1 MPQKNNLRQRL
12 AGFIAGTNKD
22 FIPSLNPISGVNMPG
37 SMFGGRLNSYSS
49 KVDQIQALTGWV
61 FAANSAIADPTAA
74 VELKLYRK
82 LKDGDREE
90 ITDHEILDLIDRPNM
105 VHTGEQLRQ
114 LHFTYM
120 NIVGESY
127 IYMRDVKG
135 GDFVPALGKL
145 PAALDIFPAHL
156 VQFNLG
162 RTYTTSVVKYNNHEY
177 PSASFIRDLNPN
189 PMNPYMGRSI
199 VSAAASIIDT
209 DEQMKAWNQNLFA
222 NNARPS
228 LIFSSNTEMSD
239 ESYDRWKKQFVD
251 DHTGTGNAYKPLLIE
266 GGDAKPY
273 MMSQTDLDFLAS
285 RKFSRDEILAM
296 FRVQPGLI
304 GSIENVNRSNLE
316 AGFYVNAVINVVPR
330 IRQFVNQLNAT
341 LVSVYNPDLEL
352 DYVSP
357 VPEDV
362 EAKLAAASAG
372 VNKWWTIDEVRDM
385 YGEEPLPD
393 GLGEHIIIQGKGG
406 AQTLDTILAGE
417 PVTPAANVQN
427 PEDPDGDGDDDLTE
441 APSDTKALEGKQS
454 IKKR

>member
-22 FIPSLNPISGVNMPG
+22 FILSLSPVSGVNMPG
-37 SMFGGRLNSYSS
+37 SLFGGRLNSYSS

-61 FAANSAIADPTAA
+61 FAANGAIADPTAA
-74 VELKLYRK
+74 VEIKLYRK

-90 ITDHEILDLIDRPNM
+90 ITSHELLDLINRPNM
-105 VHTGEQLRQ
+105 VHTGKQLRQ

-135 GDFVPALGKL
+135 GDFVPARGRL

-156 VQFNLG
+156 VQFVLG
-162 RTYTTSVVKYNNHEY
+162 PSYSKSVVRYNNHEY
-177 PSASFIRDLNPN
+177 PSAAFIRDLNPN

-209 DEQMKAWNQNLFA
+209 DEQMKTWNQNLFA

-239 ESYDRWKKQFVD
+239 ESYDRWKKQFID
-251 DHTGTGNAYKPLLIE
+251 DHAGTSNAYKPLLIE

-296 FRVQPGLI
+296 FRLQPGMI
-304 GSIENVNRSNLE
+304 GVTENVNRASFE
-316 AGFYVNAVINVVPR
+316 SGFYANAVNNVVPR
-330 IRQFVNQLNAT
+330 ISQFVEQLNAT
-341 LVSVYNPDLEL
+341 LVSVYDPSLEF

-362 EAKLAAASAG
+362 EAKLKAASAG
-372 VNKWWTIDEVRDM
+372 VNQWWTIDEVRDM
-385 YGEEPLPD
+385 YGEQPLPN
-393 GLGEHIIIQGKGG
+393 GLGEHIVIQGKG
-406 AQTLDTILAGE
+406 APVSLDDVLAGDTS
-417 PVTPAANVQN
+417 TPDTNPQN
-427 PEDPDGDGDDDLTE
+427 PEDPDNDGDDDLTE
-441 APSDTKALEGKQS
+441 SPSDTKAVEGKQS